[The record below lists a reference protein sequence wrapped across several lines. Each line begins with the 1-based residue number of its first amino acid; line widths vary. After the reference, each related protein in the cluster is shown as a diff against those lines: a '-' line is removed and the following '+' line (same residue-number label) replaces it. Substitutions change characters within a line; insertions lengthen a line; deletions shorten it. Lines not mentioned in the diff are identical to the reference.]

1 MSRPKQFPAID
12 LMMSL
17 PTSSGSAVMSGVGS
31 LIRPT
36 PAESAGDSPI
46 GYLFKGARDRADEAA
61 DIDAVVAQMDAHNV
75 AIAQIPVHPRAPEGA
90 LEIFEKYPTRFIG
103 DVSVDPN
110 EGMEAV
116 RALERT
122 VNLHPN
128 IKSFT
133 ASPSFVYP
141 QVPLDDKRWYPLYV
155 KCIELGIPMNV
166 FVGVPGPRV
175 PFKGQHPE
183 LLDEIA
189 WFFPELQIVMRH
201 GGEPWTA
208 LCCKLMLK
216 WPNLHYC
223 TSAFAPKYYPRDVL
237 EFANTRGRDKV
248 MWTGYYPALSY
259 DRIFDEMDDLPLRD
273 ETWEPF
279 LYGNAAR
286 VYGLEDM
293 LSDNA

>member
-1 MSRPKQFPAID
+1 MPRPRDIPAID

-17 PTSSGSAVMSGVGS
+17 PTSEGRSPLGGAAN
-31 LIRPT
+31 LIKVSPKDK
-36 PAESAGDSPI
+36 EGGSPI
-46 GYLFKGARDRADEAA
+46 GYMFKGAADRKEEAA
-61 DIDAVVAQMDAHNV
+61 DPAAVVAQMDKHGV
-75 AIAQIPVHPRAPEGA
+75 AIAQIPVHPDSPEGA
-90 LEIFEKYPTRFIG
+90 LALFEAYPNRFIG

-110 EGMEAV
+110 LAMDAV
-116 RALERT
+116 RALEAT
-122 VNLHPN
+122 VKLHPN
-128 IKSFT
+128 VKSMT
-133 ASPSFVYP
+133 AAPSFVFP
-141 QVPLDDKRWYPLYV
+141 QVPLDDKKWYPLYA

-175 PFKGQHPE
+175 PYKGQHPG

-208 LCCKLMLK
+208 LCCKLLLK

-237 EFANTRGRDKV
+237 DFANKRGRDKV
-248 MWTGYYPALSY
+248 MFTGYYPVLSY
-259 DRIFDEMDDLPLRD
+259 DRVMAELDDLPLRD

-279 LYGNAAR
+279 LSGNAAR
-286 VYGLEDM
+286 VYGLEEM
-293 LSDNA
+293 LPK

>member
-1 MSRPKQFPAID
+1 MPRPKEIPAID

-17 PTSSGSAVMSGVGS
+17 PTSAGSAVMSGVGS

-36 PAESAGDSPI
+36 PEESTGDSPI
-46 GYLFKGARDRADEAA
+46 GYLFKGARDRSDEAA
-61 DIDAVVAQMDAHNV
+61 DIDAVVAQMDKHNV
-75 AIAQIPVHPRAPEGA
+75 AIAQIPVNPKDPEGA
-90 LEIFEKYPTRFIG
+90 LEIFNKYPSRFIG

-110 EGMEAV
+110 LGMEAV
-116 RALERT
+116 RALEAT
-122 VNLHPN
+122 VKLHAN

-133 ASPSFVYP
+133 ASPSFVFP
-141 QVPLDDKRWYPLYV
+141 QVSLDDKKWYPIYA

-175 PFKGQHPE
+175 PYKGQHPE

-216 WPNLHYC
+216 WPNLYYC

-237 EFANTRGRDKV
+237 DFANTRGRDKI

-279 LYGNAAR
+279 LQGNAAR
-286 VYGLEDM
+286 VYGIEDM
-293 LSDNA
+293 LP

>member
-1 MSRPKQFPAID
+1 MPRPKDIAAID

-17 PTSSGSAVMSGVGS
+17 PTSQSSAVMSGVGAMTNRGGS
-31 LIRPT
+31 QHD
-36 PAESAGDSPI
+36 GDSPI
-46 GYLFKGARDRADEAA
+46 GYLFKGARDRAEEAA
-61 DIDAVVAQMDAHNV
+61 NPEAVIAQMDKHNV
-75 AIAQIPVHPRAPEGA
+75 AIAQIPIHPRDPEGA
-90 LEIFEKYPTRFIG
+90 LDLFNKYPNRFIG

-110 EGMEAV
+110 LGMDAV
-116 RALERT
+116 RALEET
-122 VNLHPN
+122 VRLHPN
-128 IKSFT
+128 VKSCT
-133 ASPSFVYP
+133 VSPSFVYP
-141 QVPLDDKRWYPLYV
+141 QVPLDDKKWYPIFV
-155 KCIELGIPMNV
+155 KCIELGIPINV

-183 LLDEIA
+183 HLDEIA

-259 DRIFDEMDDLPLRD
+259 DRIFEEMDDLPLRD
-273 ETWEPF
+273 ETWQPF
-279 LYGNAAR
+279 LQGNTAR

-293 LSDNA
+293 LAGQS